1 VSADAEENLAMSQ
14 ELILQ
19 AREQGIILLR
29 YLHFGFERWIGGFRS
44 GGYVASRMLYMGW
57 RLLKG
62 V

>member
-1 VSADAEENLAMSQ
+1 MSQ